1 MMQRLTQFTLILG
14 LVVVSAATGRAQ
26 IVVIPQAPVDFAQIH
41 LLRNDS
47 VQKELKLSKAQA
59 QKLKEIFSQN
69 QESTREIW
77 QSFPPQEASNHWQEL
92 SKELRKD
99 TLAVLTEAQRTRF
112 WQIDFQNTRNFGY
125 DSTTFQR
132 ADVEKK
138 LGFTDEQ
145 KQKLRAIQADT
156 QKKNQAAFNPP
167 NMYQQK
173 IAVIRKEDREQVAAL
188 LTAGQ
193 KQKWDELAGKPFVVV
208 NVNPNADLQ
217 TALRKWIRDD
227 FGRAQA
233 ESRKTGK
240 PIFALF
246 RCEP

>member
-1 MMQRLTQFTLILG
+1 MHKLTRLLLTFG
-14 LVVVSAATGRAQ
+14 LFAVLATMALAQVVKFR
-26 IVVIPQAPVDFAQIH
+26 PPPDFVQIH

-47 VQKELKLSKAQA
+47 VQKELKLTPAQVE
-59 QKLKEIFSQN
+59 KLSEHFKEN
-69 QESTREIW
+69 QENTRDVW
-77 QSFPPQEASNHWQEL
+77 QKVPAEELGGHWQEL
-92 SKELRKD
+92 GKHLQKNALE
-99 TLAVLTEAQRTRF
+99 VLTEPQRNRF
-112 WQIDFQNTRNFGY
+112 VQIAFQNARNTGF
-125 DSTTFQR
+125 DSVTFQR

-138 LGFTDEQ
+138 LGLTDEQ
-145 KQKLRAIQADT
+145 KQKLQAIQT
-156 QKKNQAAFNPP
+156 ETLKKNQAALNPP
-167 NMYQQK
+167 NMVQQK
-173 IAVIRKEDREQVAAL
+173 LPALRKEDREQVAAL
-188 LTAGQ
+188 LTEAQ
-193 KQKWDELAGKPFVVV
+193 RKQLDELAGKPFVVV

>member
-1 MMQRLTQFTLILG
+1 MQQLTRFLLILG
-14 LVVVSAATGRAQ
+14 LAVASAATALAQ
-26 IVVIPQAPVDFAQIH
+26 VVAFPPAPVDFAQIH

-47 VQKELKLSKAQA
+47 VQKELKLSESQA

-69 QESTREIW
+69 QDSTREIW
-77 QSFPPQEASNHWQEL
+77 QKYPPQEASTHWQEL

-99 TLAVLTEAQRTRF
+99 ALAVLNEAQRTRF
-112 WQIDFQNTRNFGY
+112 WQIDFQNTRSFGY

-132 ADVEKK
+132 ADIEKK
-138 LGFTDEQ
+138 LDFTDEQ

-156 QKKNQAAFNPP
+156 QKKNQTAFNPP

-188 LTAGQ
+188 LTDGQ
-193 KQKWDELAGKPFVVV
+193 KQKWDELVGKPFVVV

-227 FGRAQA
+227 FSRAQA

>member
-1 MMQRLTQFTLILG
+1 MIRLTRFLLTLG
-14 LVVVSAATGRAQ
+14 LVVTAAATARAQ
-26 IVVIPQAPVDFAQIH
+26 VVVLPQTPLDFTQIH
-41 LLRNDS
+41 LLQNDS
-47 VQKELKLSKAQA
+47 VQKELKLSEEQA
-59 QKLKEIFSQN
+59 EKLKDIFSQN
-69 QESTREIW
+69 QETTREIW
-77 QSFPPQEASNHWQEL
+77 QKYPPQEASSHWQEL

-99 TLAVLTEAQRTRF
+99 ALAVLTEAQRTRF
-112 WQIDFQNTRNFGY
+112 WQIDFQNTRSFGF

-132 ADVEKK
+132 ADVEKR

-173 IAVIRKEDREQVAAL
+173 IAAIRKEDREQVAAL
-188 LTAGQ
+188 LTDAQ
-193 KQKWDELAGKPFVVV
+193 KQKWDDLVGKSFVVV

-217 TALRKWIRDD
+217 KALGKWIRDD
-227 FGRAQA
+227 FSRAQT

>member
-1 MMQRLTQFTLILG
+1 MMQRLTAFLVSLG
-14 LVVVSAATGRAQ
+14 LAVAAATPARAQ
-26 IVVIPQAPVDFAQIH
+26 GVVRPPAPVDFTQIH

-47 VQKELKLSKAQA
+47 VRKELKLTEAQV

-77 QSFPPQEASNHWQEL
+77 QKYPPQEASTHWQEL
-92 SKELRKD
+92 TKELRKEA
-99 TLAVLTEAQRTRF
+99 LAVLTETQHTRF

-156 QKKNQAAFNPP
+156 QKRNQAALNPP

-173 IAVIRKEDREQVAAL
+173 LAVIRKEDREQVAAL
-188 LTAGQ
+188 LTAEQ
-193 KQKWDELAGKPFVVV
+193 KQQWDELACQPFVVV

-217 TALRKWIRDD
+217 KALSKWIRDD
-227 FGRAQA
+227 FARAQA

>member
-1 MMQRLTQFTLILG
+1 MMQQLTRLLLTLG
-14 LVVVSAATGRAQ
+14 LAVVSSAAARAQ
-26 IVVIPQAPVDFAQIH
+26 GLVLPGAPLDFAQIH

-47 VQKELKLSKAQA
+47 VQKELNLSEAQA

-69 QESTREIW
+69 QETTREIW
-77 QSFPPQEASNHWQEL
+77 QKYPPQEATTHWQEL

-99 TLAVLTEAQRTRF
+99 ALAVLTEAQRSRF
-112 WQIDFQNTRNFGY
+112 WQIDFQNTRNFGL

-132 ADVEKK
+132 GDVEKK

-145 KQKLRAIQADT
+145 KQKLRTIQADT

-173 IAVIRKEDREQVAAL
+173 IAAIRKEDREQVAAL
-188 LTAGQ
+188 LTDEQ
-193 KQKWDELAGKPFVVV
+193 KKKWDELVGKPFTVV

-217 TALRKWIRDD
+217 KALGKWIRDD
-227 FGRAQA
+227 LARAQA